1 MEPVVMLRL
10 RIAGYLFLAAA
21 AVLATACSTRA
32 EGEGAKAS
40 AESAP
45 VRVATAVAVEQPIA
59 RFLKVTG
66 TLMAEEEAQVAAETS
81 GRVVAAPV
89 ERGTRVPAGGTL
101 ITISATE
108 SQAQLDEAEANAA
121 QIEARLALVNGS
133 QLDIDRVPEVA
144 NARASYDLAQTEFE
158 RAQML
163 SDRKLLSQSD
173 FDTRRVQAE
182 AAKRQYEISRN
193 NAVQQYQSLMAARA
207 RLALARKA
215 LADTVVRAPFAGVV
229 GQRLVAVGDYVTRG
243 TKVASVLRTSPLR
256 VELTVP
262 EQYTTEVATSR
273 PVSLTVDSYPGQT
286 FTGRVRYVSPNLRA
300 ESRSLVVEAVVPNDN
315 GMLKPGSFA
324 TANIEQAS
332 RQSAVLVP
340 ATAVRTISGTPR
352 VFVVNGSAV
361 EERIVTTGQTTGN
374 LIEIGD
380 GVKAGEMVAAS
391 GVGTLA
397 DGMRV
402 ATGK

>member
-1 MEPVVMLRL
+1 
-10 RIAGYLFLAAA
+10 
-21 AVLATACSTRA
+21 
-32 EGEGAKAS
+32 
-40 AESAP
+40 
-45 VRVATAVAVEQPIA
+45 
-59 RFLKVTG
+59 
-66 TLMAEEEAQVAAETS
+66 MAEEEAQVAAETS
-81 GRVVAAPV
+81 GRVVSAPV
-89 ERGTRVPAGGTL
+89 ERGTRVPAGGAL

-121 QIEARLALVNGS
+121 QIEARLGIANGS
-133 QLDIDRVPEVA
+133 QFDVDRVPEVA
-144 NARASYDLAQTEFE
+144 NAHASYDLAQTEFQ

-163 SDRKLLSQSD
+163 FDRKLLSQAD

-193 NAVQQYQSLMAARA
+193 NAVQQYQSLIAARA

-215 LADTVVRAPFAGVV
+215 VADTVVRAPFDGVV
-229 GQRLVAVGDYVTRG
+229 GQRLVAVGDYVVRG
-243 TKVASVLRTSPLR
+243 TKIASVLRTSPLR

-262 EQYTTEVATSR
+262 EQYTTEVAIGR
-273 PVSLTVDSYPGQT
+273 PVTLTVDSYPGQT

-300 ESRSLVVEAVVPNDN
+300 DSRSLVVEAVVPNEDR
-315 GMLKPGSFA
+315 MLKPGSFA

-332 RQSAVLVP
+332 RQPAILVP
-340 ATAVRTISGTPR
+340 AAAVRTISGTPR
-352 VFVVNGSAV
+352 VFVINGNVV
-361 EERIVTTGQTTGN
+361 EERIVTTGQTVGN
-374 LIEIGD
+374 LIEIAD
-380 GVKAGEMVAAS
+380 GVKAGEMVATT

>member
-1 MEPVVMLRL
+1 MLRL

-21 AVLATACSTRA
+21 AALGTACSTRA

-45 VRVATAVAVEQPIA
+45 MRVATAAAVEQPIA

-89 ERGTRVPAGGTL
+89 ERGTRVPAGGAL

-108 SQAQLDEAEANAA
+108 SQAQLEEAEANAA

-193 NAVQQYQSLMAARA
+193 NAAQQYQSLMAARA

-215 LADTVVRAPFAGVV
+215 LADTVVRAPFDGVV

-243 TKVASVLRTSPLR
+243 TKIASVLRTSPLR

-262 EQYTTEVATSR
+262 EQYTTEVATGR
-273 PVSLTVDSYPGQT
+273 PVSLTVDAYPGQT
-286 FTGRVRYVSPNLRA
+286 FTGHVRYVSPNLRA
-300 ESRSLVVEAVVPNDN
+300 DSRSLVVEAVVPNDN

-380 GVKAGEMVAAS
+380 GVKAGEMVATS